1 MDPSFIF
8 PLLIVGLGVMMFL
21 SVRKQKRAIQEQ
33 QSLQSSL
40 APGDRVMTTSGLYA
54 TVVDA
59 EDDTTIK
66 LEIAPGVTTEWVRA
80 AVREKV
86 KDLHE
91 EELEVDEEELPVTPA
106 ADKTAA
112 DKANESKAEVAP
124 PLEQGKNNR

>member
-1 MDPSFIF
+1 
-8 PLLIVGLGVMMFL
+8 MMFL

-86 KDLHE
+86 KDLHDE
-91 EELEVDEEELPVTPA
+91 EELEVDEDELPVTPA

-112 DKANESKAEVAP
+112 DKSNESKAEVAP

>member
-1 MDPSFIF
+1 
-8 PLLIVGLGVMMFL
+8 MMFL

-91 EELEVDEEELPVTPA
+91 EEIEVDEEELPATPA
-106 ADKTAA
+106 AEKVSA

>member
-21 SVRKQKRAIQEQ
+21 SVRKQKRAIADQ
-33 QSLQSSL
+33 QSLQNSL

-59 EDDTTIK
+59 EDDTTIL
-66 LEIAPGVTTEWVRA
+66 LELAPGVTTEWVRA

-86 KDLHE
+86 KDTADE
-91 EELEVDEEELPVTPA
+91 DVDVDEVDETPA
-106 ADKTAA
+106 PAA
-112 DKANESKAEVAP
+112 AEKANESKAEIAP